1 MTACLLS
8 GKGWSGE
15 YPAFHRDG
23 TLLHVQATITPITN
37 EAGDMIF
44 AIGVSTDIT
53 ERKQAELALQ
63 QSNQS
68 LSQRLDE
75 LSTLNLIAQAVSTVV
90 DLPDA
95 LDVVVATTTRLL
107 DAAGTGIVLLS
118 DDRSE
123 LTLISLFDR
132 RSPAFSGGREGDS
145 EAGST
150 DAAYRGMVFPVEDSV
165 LTQKLLEEGQAVIVS
180 DAQHDPRLAQ
190 AHRIL
195 QAGQVCGL
203 MLVPLLSQ
211 GNTIGIMGITS
222 DRPGREFTPDE
233 VRLAETIAG
242 QITGA
247 IEATRLL
254 EQVQKRAVAGERSRL
269 ARDLHDSVTQSL
281 YSLDLFANAI
291 HQALSAGRT
300 ERVTDHAEKIRS
312 LSQSALADLRLLI
325 FELRPPLLDQAGLAG
340 ALRARLESVEAR
352 AGFKTEIEVQAERS
366 LPAIVEAELYAVALE
381 ALNNVLKHARADQVT
396 VKLAYDEQ
404 RCCLTIRD
412 DGLGFDPEIA
422 NNGGGFGLQTMRER
436 VERIGGT
443 MTLDTSPGRGT
454 TVSVEVN
461 A

>member
-1 MTACLLS
+1 
-8 GKGWSGE
+8 
-15 YPAFHRDG
+15 
-23 TLLHVQATITPITN
+23 
-37 EAGDMIF
+37 
-44 AIGVSTDIT
+44 
-53 ERKQAELALQ
+53 
-63 QSNQS
+63 
-68 LSQRLDE
+68 
-75 LSTLNLIAQAVSTVV
+75 
-90 DLPDA
+90 
-95 LDVVVATTTRLL
+95 
-107 DAAGTGIVLLS
+107 
-118 DDRSE
+118 
-123 LTLISLFDR
+123 
-132 RSPAFSGGREGDS
+132 
-145 EAGST
+145 
-150 DAAYRGMVFPVEDSV
+150 
-165 LTQKLLEEGQAVIVS
+165 
-180 DAQHDPRLAQ
+180 
-190 AHRIL
+190 
-195 QAGQVCGL
+195 
-203 MLVPLLSQ
+203 
-211 GNTIGIMGITS
+211 MGITS